1 MSKFKVGDKVKLT
14 GYGWESDIY
23 NEDGAFKGNIVTID
37 EFDEDGTAY
46 FNGWYVDENEND
58 EYGAVFVE
66 SASESFVSDNVNPS
80 EYQKGSLEAVV
91 QYLHYMLEQGEDTDS
106 LAWYLEGAMDAL
118 GIPTIENEEEE

>member
-14 GYGWESDIY
+14 GYEWSDSY
-23 NEDGAFKGNIVTID
+23 EGRAFLGNIVTID
-37 EFDEDGTAY
+37 EIGEDGRAC
-46 FNGWYVDENEND
+46 FNEWYVDDNED
-58 EYGAVFVE
+58 AEYGAVLVE

-91 QYLHYMLEQGEDTDS
+91 QNLHYMLDQGEDTDT

-118 GIPTIENEEEE
+118 GIPTLEVKEGE